1 MILFNRIVC
10 AFDAEVDRILAISA
24 GACDAVPVWMWWKRG
39 RVAFRLIQR
48 AVISDDEITLVIDG
62 ALDVVLHDVQLA
74 RM

>member
-1 MILFNRIVC
+1 
-10 AFDAEVDRILAISA
+10 
-24 GACDAVPVWMWWKRG
+24 
-39 RVAFRLIQR
+39 LIQR